1 MGAEDTVE
9 LMEQLSSEDSLRLN
23 VLLSQSLQA
32 VRIDESRM
40 VVHALSARGEAKVA
54 LNPNCKEQ
62 AYLRRVRQTLSAHVL
77 GSPGGFPLYLR
88 RWNRMGQAR
97 DESLEKLLLLG
108 EPEAVSAVVHAPGLT
123 DELARRAW
131 WTEQS
136 AEHARCMLKR
146 ACVAQGEMGPVLAEF
161 LVEFLPFEADHQA
174 MIDSIKLVLQPGLID
189 AAQRQH
195 LWEQARRKNSYFVGF
210 LKATPND
217 LPVHTAPHSDWKATE
232 RRLRTLVDRGNPFAM
247 HLCQCLSAQGQAFLH
262 TAELALRKP
271 NNQDVVV
278 ALLEVIGDYFATVR
292 VDGLRRRSIDLIESD
307 VQRVLQAPGASS
319 QAMSA
324 LLELMPDAR
333 ERLAA
338 MLVLSMYGEQLVA
351 PIFGL
356 TDAIG
361 SVMRKRIAPITEY
374 TKRQFASLMNA

>member
-1 MGAEDTVE
+1 
-9 LMEQLSSEDSLRLN
+9 MEQLSSEDSLRLN
-23 VLLSQSLQA
+23 VLLAQSLQA

-40 VVHALSARGEAKVA
+40 VVHALSGRGEARVP

-62 AYLRRVRQTLSAHVL
+62 AYLRRVRQMLSSHVL
-77 GSPGGFPLYLR
+77 GSPGGYPLYLR
-88 RWNRMGQAR
+88 RWTRMGQAR

-146 ACVAQGEMGPVLAEF
+146 DCVARGEMGPVLAEF
-161 LVEFLPFEADHQA
+161 LIEFLPFEADHQA
-174 MIDSIKLVLQPGLID
+174 MIDSIRLVLQPGLIN
-189 AAQRQH
+189 AAQRQR
-195 LWEQARRKNSYFVGF
+195 LWEQARRKNSYYIGF
-210 LKATPND
+210 LEAIPD
-217 LPVHTAPHSDWKATE
+217 ELPVSARPHPDWGATE
-232 RRLRTLVDRGNPFAM
+232 RRLRPLLEQGNPFAM
-247 HLCQCLSAQGQAFLH
+247 RLCHSLSAQGQAFLR
-262 TAELALRKP
+262 TAELALNKP

-278 ALLEVIGDYFATVR
+278 ALFEVIGDYFGAVCI
-292 VDGLRRRSIDLIESD
+292 DGLRRRSIDIIESD
-307 VQRVLQAPGASS
+307 VQRIVQEPGRAE
-319 QAMSA
+319 ALGA
-324 LLELMPDAR
+324 LLELMPEAR
-333 ERLAA
+333 ERLTA
-338 MLVLSMYGEQLVA
+338 MLVLSMFGEQLVA

-374 TKRQFASLMNA
+374 TKRQFASLMNT

>member
-1 MGAEDTVE
+1 MD
-9 LMEQLSSEDSLRLN
+9 QLASEDSLRLN
-23 VLLSQSLQA
+23 VLLAQPLQA

-40 VVHALSARGEAKVA
+40 VVYALSAQGEAKVP

-62 AYLRRVRQTLSAHVL
+62 AYLRRVRQILSSHVL
-77 GSPGGFPLYLR
+77 GSPGGYPLYLR
-88 RWNRMGQAR
+88 RWTRMGQAR

-146 ACVAQGEMGPVLAEF
+146 DGVAKGEMGPVLAEF
-161 LVEFLPFEADHQA
+161 LIEFLPFESDHQA
-174 MIDSIKLVLQPGLID
+174 MIDSIRLVLQPGLID
-189 AAQRQH
+189 ASQRQH
-195 LWEQARRKNSYFVGF
+195 LWEQARRKNSYYVGF
-210 LKATPND
+210 LEAIPEA
-217 LPVHTAPHSDWKATE
+217 LPVHAPSHPDRAKTE
-232 RRLRTLVDRGNPFAM
+232 RRLRPLLDRGNPFALQ
-247 HLCQCLSAQGQAFLH
+247 LCRVLSAQGQAFLH

-278 ALLEVIGDYFATVR
+278 ALLEVIGDYFGPVR
-292 VDGLRRRSIDLIESD
+292 VDELKRRSIDIIEKD
-307 VQRVLQAPGASS
+307 VRHVLQEPGATE
-319 QAMSA
+319 A
-324 LLELMPDAR
+324 LAAVLELMPETR

-374 TKRQFASLMNA
+374 TKRQLATLIHV